1 MKNVVIYNRVS
12 TDEQAEKGY
21 SLGAQEEKLIKYCTT
36 KGINILN
43 NFTEDY
49 SAWKGF
55 DRPAYKKLNAFLK
68 ANKGRVDGILFT
80 QWSRFSRDIRESY
93 IEIQR
98 LRDMGIEA
106 NAIEQWIDI
115 SIPENQYVLAFYLA
129 APQVENDR
137 LSDRTRV
144 GMNHALKQGRWLWK
158 APYGY
163 KNNKETKL
171 IDVDLDAAAIVKE
184 SFELLE
190 SGLLSAE
197 EVRRRMMVKGFA
209 HSKQGFLTM
218 LQNVLYVGKI
228 LIPAFKDEPAQVI
241 KGLHEKIIDETTFDK
256 VQFVLNGKKKS
267 YKGITKCTETP
278 LVGLLYCPLCDRPMT
293 GSGSR
298 GNGGIY
304 HYYHCQRIYGCRNN
318 ISAKDANLEF
328 SEYISGFQPEPE
340 EVECYQII
348 LEDEFKTNGSDRENE
363 KEKLKFEINRL
374 EESLHRA
381 AVKNIDGVIDDFT
394 YKNVKSQLEGKKN
407 EMAVKLIGLNTL
419 APEFSTYIKNSKTLI
434 SNLSGF
440 YQNSTSD
447 IQKKIAGSIFTDKI
461 YFENNTYRT
470 TKLNE
475 AIELIEAMGKGLNKN
490 CLTKNVKQS
499 SWAPPV

>member
-98 LRDMGIEA
+98 FRDMGIEA

-171 IDVDLDAAAIVKE
+171 
-184 SFELLE
+184 
-190 SGLLSAE
+190 
-197 EVRRRMMVKGFA
+197 
-209 HSKQGFLTM
+209 
-218 LQNVLYVGKI
+218 
-228 LIPAFKDEPAQVI
+228 
-241 KGLHEKIIDETTFDK
+241 
-256 VQFVLNGKKKS
+256 VQ
-267 YKGITKCTETP
+267 
-278 LVGLLYCPLCDRPMT
+278 
-293 GSGSR
+293 
-298 GNGGIY
+298 IY
-304 HYYHCQRIYGCRNN
+304 Y
-318 ISAKDANLEF
+318 
-328 SEYISGFQPEPE
+328 
-340 EVECYQII
+340 
-348 LEDEFKTNGSDRENE
+348 
-363 KEKLKFEINRL
+363 
-374 EESLHRA
+374 
-381 AVKNIDGVIDDFT
+381 
-394 YKNVKSQLEGKKN
+394 
-407 EMAVKLIGLNTL
+407 
-419 APEFSTYIKNSKTLI
+419 
-434 SNLSGF
+434 
-440 YQNSTSD
+440 
-447 IQKKIAGSIFTDKI
+447 
-461 YFENNTYRT
+461 
-470 TKLNE
+470 
-475 AIELIEAMGKGLNKN
+475 
-490 CLTKNVKQS
+490 
-499 SWAPPV
+499 

>member
-1 MKNVVIYNRVS
+1 M
-12 TDEQAEKGY
+12 EQEDGGIAGTRGKRDKKYKRTEGKEE
-21 SLGAQEEKLIKYCTT
+21 QEDRGIRGT

-267 YKGITKCTETP
+267 YKGITKCP
-278 LVGLLYCPLCDRPMT
+278 YL
-293 GSGSR
+293 
-298 GNGGIY
+298 
-304 HYYHCQRIYGCRNN
+304 
-318 ISAKDANLEF
+318 
-328 SEYISGFQPEPE
+328 
-340 EVECYQII
+340 
-348 LEDEFKTNGSDRENE
+348 
-363 KEKLKFEINRL
+363 
-374 EESLHRA
+374 
-381 AVKNIDGVIDDFT
+381 
-394 YKNVKSQLEGKKN
+394 
-407 EMAVKLIGLNTL
+407 
-419 APEFSTYIKNSKTLI
+419 
-434 SNLSGF
+434 
-440 YQNSTSD
+440 
-447 IQKKIAGSIFTDKI
+447 
-461 YFENNTYRT
+461 
-470 TKLNE
+470 
-475 AIELIEAMGKGLNKN
+475 
-490 CLTKNVKQS
+490 
-499 SWAPPV
+499 